1 MPRCHGWPLCSAD
14 DGLRAQL
21 VLLAS
26 DPDPVAR
33 AAGVRL
39 ADEAA
44 DVLRVYE
51 AEAIRARSA

>member
-21 VLLAS
+21 VLLAN
-26 DPDPVAR
+26 DPDPAAR
-33 AAGVRL
+33 ETGHCL
-39 ADEAA
+39 ADEVA
-44 DVLRVYE
+44 DVLRTYE